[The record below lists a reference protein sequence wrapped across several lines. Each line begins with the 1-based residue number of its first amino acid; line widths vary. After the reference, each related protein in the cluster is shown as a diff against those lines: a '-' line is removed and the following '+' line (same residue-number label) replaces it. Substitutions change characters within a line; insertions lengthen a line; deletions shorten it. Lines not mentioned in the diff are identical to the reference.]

1 MKLSIVVLSFALIS
15 MALLASCNSGSGASA
30 DLGSSSSSVG
40 SSSQSSFLGVGITE
54 AEFNALDRVSC
65 EVYYIQNPDSL
76 LVCIPREMATD
87 SARVVAG
94 EGCPEIVHD
103 DSGNASQ
110 TIRQRLT
117 LSCSAGAIASCQN
130 TSFSFLLYN
139 LPAGEP
145 LPAGCTLNNP

>member
-65 EVYYIQNPDSL
+65 EFYYTANPDSL
-76 LVCIPREMATD
+76 AMCMTFEMLTD
-87 SARVVAG
+87 SARVFAG
-94 EGCPEIVHD
+94 GLVRRLYMTCLGMKTLHYTRDFRGLVMLIPMPPVEPE
-103 DSGNASQ
+103 Q
-110 TIRQRLT
+110 TFPT
-117 LSCSAGAIASCQN
+117 
-130 TSFSFLLYN
+130 
-139 LPAGEP
+139 
-145 LPAGCTLNNP
+145 